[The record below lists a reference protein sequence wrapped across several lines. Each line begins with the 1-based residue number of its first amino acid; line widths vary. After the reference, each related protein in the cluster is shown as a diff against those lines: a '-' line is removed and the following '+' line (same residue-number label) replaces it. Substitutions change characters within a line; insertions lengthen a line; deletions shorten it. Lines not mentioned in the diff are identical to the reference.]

1 MTTTNRPTSPRPVR
15 ALDRTARRAGAVV
28 AVFGLA
34 ALVTTSVADANGSG
48 RGGRIPTLDVFE
60 LTPPEG
66 LPIAFPGTYAP
77 RAVQVSATFGRVT
90 PPSPERPVL
99 RGFDAV
105 NDCAGVDLRSDLSEA
120 AAAKIAARPR
130 LDRLE
135 LFWQAHGLE
144 TKAVALGAEV
154 PPLFLEKLPPRFAEA
169 ELDVPRK
176 KRAFILAMLPHIL
189 AVNDEI
195 RADRARLLAI
205 RANLED
211 PTGPG
216 QADLEWMFGMFE
228 DYGVEEGDFDRLLAR
243 VDVIPVALALAQA
256 AKESGWGA
264 SRFAQAGNALYGQWT
279 WDEADKGM
287 VPRNRPEGK
296 TYRVR
301 AFDSVLDATR
311 AYAINI
317 NTHPA
322 YEQLRQMRL
331 EIRGR
336 GDAPTGLE
344 FTEALDKY
352 ATIGK
357 RYGRALRNIIN
368 RNGLTELNTAALGL
382 DVAPPP
388 RFDPPAIAEKFAEA
402 G

>member
-1 MTTTNRPTSPRPVR
+1 MI
-15 ALDRTARRAGAVV
+15 AAA
-28 AVFGLA
+28 FGLA
-34 ALVTTSVADANGSG
+34 AMVTTSVADANGSS
-48 RGGRIPTLDVFE
+48 RGGRSPMPDVFE

-66 LPIAFPGTYAP
+66 LPLAFHGAYAP
-77 RAVQVSATFGRVT
+77 RALQVSATFGRVT

-105 NDCAGVDLRSDLSEA
+105 NDCAGIDLRSGLSEA
-120 AAAKIAARPR
+120 AASKLAALPR

-154 PPLFLEKLPPRFAEA
+154 PPLFLEKLPPRFSEP
-169 ELDVPRK
+169 ELDVSRK

-189 AVNDEI
+189 AVNEEI

-211 PTGPG
+211 ATGPG
-216 QADLEWMFGMFE
+216 QADIDWLFGMFE
-228 DYGVEEGDFDRLLAR
+228 AYGVKDGSLDRLLAR

-279 WDEADKGM
+279 WDETDKGM

-311 AYAINI
+311 AYAVNI

-322 YEQLRQMRL
+322 YEQLRQMRR
-331 EIRGR
+331 EIRAR
-336 GDAPTGLE
+336 GEAPTGLE
-344 FTEALDKY
+344 FTDALDKY
-352 ATIGK
+352 ASIGK

-368 RNGLTELNTAALGL
+368 RNGLTALNDAALGL

-388 RFDPPAIAEKFAEA
+388 RFEPPVAAEKFADA